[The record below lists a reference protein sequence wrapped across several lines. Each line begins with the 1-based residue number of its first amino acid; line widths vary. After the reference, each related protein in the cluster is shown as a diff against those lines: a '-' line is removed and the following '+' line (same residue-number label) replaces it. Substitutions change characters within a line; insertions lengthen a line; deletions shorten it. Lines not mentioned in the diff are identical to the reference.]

1 MHRDPE
7 YMVDILDAARAIKTY
22 VAEKTEESFLKDPLC
37 QDAVI
42 RRLEIIGEAAR
53 RVSEETRKSLP
64 EVPWNDMTGMRNRLI
79 HRYDDIDMAILWD
92 TICSNISPLIISLEK
107 IIQLEE

>member
-1 MHRDPE
+1 MHRDTE
-7 YMVDILDAARAIKTY
+7 YMVDILEAARSIKTY
-22 VAEKTEESFLKDPLC
+22 VAEKTEESFLKDPLR

-53 RVSEETRKSLP
+53 RVSEKTRKSFP
-64 EVPWNDMTGMRNRLI
+64 ELPWNDVIGMRNRLI

-92 TICSNISPLIISLEK
+92 TIYRDIPRLITSLEK
-107 IIQLEE
+107 IIQVEE